1 MPSCLERIHIVCH
14 FLAVRNSR
22 PSAHQKNGPE
32 KDRGKNGK
40 GLDPGYQFKSLRAWS
55 GLN

>member
-1 MPSCLERIHIVCH
+1 MPSCLERIHIVSH

-32 KDRGKNGK
+32 KARGKNGK